1 MISFFF
7 RKNRLYLH
15 QYLCINVVYSIFFLC
30 VFFMTRKNINISH
43 LFYTLIYA
51 KAVPINSYL
60 LCTSVYIVVVFLS
73 ATSFIGAPIISLSLI
88 YRITV
93 ILGILDIVIHIYGIS
108 RHMLTIII
116 FSLKS
121 INFSSQTFYSII
133 TVIIPQII
141 LELLISY
148 ILSYMGTYLSLQS
161 FKLTFIQK
169 DNFRLKFL
177 INYMLNY
184 LIIVVLCIFLSCFI
198 KIYIL

>member
-1 MISFFF
+1 MISFLF

-30 VFFMTRKNINISH
+30 IFLVTRKNINISH
-43 LFYTLIYA
+43 LFYTLIYT
-51 KAVPINSYL
+51 KAIPINYYL
-60 LCTSVYIVVVFLS
+60 LCTSVYITVVFLS

-88 YRITV
+88 YRI
-93 ILGILDIVIHIYGIS
+93 S
-108 RHMLTIII
+108 CII
-116 FSLKS
+116 FSLKN
-121 INFSSQTFYSII
+121 INFSSLTFYSII
-133 TVIIPQII
+133 AVIIPQII

-184 LIIVVLCIFLSCFI
+184 LIVVVLCIFLSCFI
-198 KIYIL
+198 KIYLL

>member
-88 YRITV
+88 YRI
-93 ILGILDIVIHIYGIS
+93 S
-108 RHMLTIII
+108 CII

-133 TVIIPQII
+133 TCHYSSNYFRTSNKLYFIVYGNIFIFTVI
-141 LELLISY
+141 
-148 ILSYMGTYLSLQS
+148 
-161 FKLTFIQK
+161 
-169 DNFRLKFL
+169 
-177 INYMLNY
+177 
-184 LIIVVLCIFLSCFI
+184 
-198 KIYIL
+198 

>member
-60 LCTSVYIVVVFLS
+60 LCTSVYIVIVFLS
-73 ATSFIGAPIISLSLI
+73 ATS
-88 YRITV
+88 
-93 ILGILDIVIHIYGIS
+93 
-108 RHMLTIII
+108 
-116 FSLKS
+116 
-121 INFSSQTFYSII
+121 
-133 TVIIPQII
+133 

-184 LIIVVLCIFLSCFI
+184 LIIVVLCLFLSCFI

>member
-43 LFYTLIYA
+43 LFYTLIYV

-88 YRITV
+88 YKLYYFFFKKYKFFISDVLQYNSCHYSSNYFRTSNKLYFIVYGNIFIFTV
-93 ILGILDIVIHIYGIS
+93 I
-108 RHMLTIII
+108 
-116 FSLKS
+116 
-121 INFSSQTFYSII
+121 
-133 TVIIPQII
+133 
-141 LELLISY
+141 
-148 ILSYMGTYLSLQS
+148 
-161 FKLTFIQK
+161 
-169 DNFRLKFL
+169 
-177 INYMLNY
+177 
-184 LIIVVLCIFLSCFI
+184 
-198 KIYIL
+198 

>member
-15 QYLCINVVYSIFFLC
+15 QYLCINGVYSIFFLS
-30 VFFMTRKNINISH
+30 VFFMTRKNISH
-43 LFYTLIYA
+43 IFYTLIYA

-60 LCTSVYIVVVFLS
+60 LCTSVYIVIVFLS

-88 YRITV
+88 YRI
-93 ILGILDIVIHIYGIS
+93 S
-108 RHMLTIII
+108 CII

-133 TVIIPQII
+133 AVIIPQII

-184 LIIVVLCIFLSCFI
+184 LIIVVLCLFLSCFI

>member
-60 LCTSVYIVVVFLS
+60 LCTSVYIVIVFLS

-88 YRITV
+88 YRI
-93 ILGILDIVIHIYGIS
+93 S
-108 RHMLTIII
+108 CII

-121 INFSSQTFYSII
+121 INFPSQTFYSII
-133 TVIIPQII
+133 AVIIPQII

-184 LIIVVLCIFLSCFI
+184 LIIVVLCLFLSCFI

>member
-60 LCTSVYIVVVFLS
+60 LCTSVYIVIVFLS

-88 YRITV
+88 YRI
-93 ILGILDIVIHIYGIS
+93 S
-108 RHMLTIII
+108 CII

-133 TVIIPQII
+133 AVIIPQII
-141 LELLISY
+141 L
-148 ILSYMGTYLSLQS
+148 
-161 FKLTFIQK
+161 

-184 LIIVVLCIFLSCFI
+184 LIIVVLCLFLSCFI

>member
-1 MISFFF
+1 MCFFYDTKKHKHFSSF
-7 RKNRLYLH
+7 LYHCLM
-15 QYLCINVVYSIFFLC
+15 QKPFL
-30 VFFMTRKNINISH
+30 
-43 LFYTLIYA
+43 
-51 KAVPINSYL
+51 INSYL

-88 YRITV
+88 YRI
-93 ILGILDIVIHIYGIS
+93 S
-108 RHMLTIII
+108 CII

>member
-60 LCTSVYIVVVFLS
+60 LCTSVYIVIVFLS
-73 ATSFIGAPIISLSLI
+73 ATSFIGAPITSLSLI
-88 YRITV
+88 YRI
-93 ILGILDIVIHIYGIS
+93 S
-108 RHMLTIII
+108 CII

-133 TVIIPQII
+133 AVIIPQII

-184 LIIVVLCIFLSCFI
+184 LIIVVLCLFLSCFI